1 MSTTSHSPVQP
12 PAAASSSAARFLWAL
27 PQKSLIGLLKA
38 YRKVVSPVYGQV
50 CRFFPSC
57 SAYALEA
64 VTIHGAVKGTWLA
77 VRRLSR
83 CHPWND
89 GGVDHVPLSPY
100 YERLLRENP
109 AGTPRIIVLN
119 HPEIPA
125 DDEGRPNGPRS

>member
-12 PAAASSSAARFLWAL
+12 PAAASVAHFFWTL

-38 YRKVVSPVYGQV
+38 YRKLISPVYGQV

-64 VTIHGAVKGTWLA
+64 VTVHGAVKGTWLA
-77 VRRLSR
+77 LRRLSR

-89 GGVDHVPLSPY
+89 GGVDHVPSSPY

-125 DDEGRPNGPRS
+125 DDEGRPSGPRS

>member
-12 PAAASSSAARFLWAL
+12 PAAASVAHFFWTL

-38 YRKVVSPVYGQV
+38 YRKVISPVYGQV

-77 VRRLSR
+77 LRRLSR

-89 GGVDHVPLSPY
+89 GGVDHVPSSPY

-125 DDEGRPNGPRS
+125 DDEGRPSGPRS

>member
-12 PAAASSSAARFLWAL
+12 PAAASVAHFFWTL

-38 YRKVVSPVYGQV
+38 YRKVISPVYGQV

-64 VTIHGAVKGTWLA
+64 VTVHGAVKGTWLGL
-77 VRRLSR
+77 RRLSR

-89 GGVDHVPLSPY
+89 GGVDHVPSSPY

-125 DDEGRPNGPRS
+125 DDEGRPSGPRS

>member
-12 PAAASSSAARFLWAL
+12 PATASVAHFFWTL

-64 VTIHGAVKGTWLA
+64 VTVHGALKGTWLA
-77 VRRLSR
+77 LRRLSR

-89 GGVDHVPLSPY
+89 GGVDHVPSSPY

-125 DDEGRPNGPRS
+125 DDEGRPSGPRS

>member
-12 PAAASSSAARFLWAL
+12 PAAASVAHFFWTL

-38 YRKVVSPVYGQV
+38 YRKVISPVYGQV

-64 VTIHGAVKGTWLA
+64 VTVHGAVKGTWLA
-77 VRRLSR
+77 LRRLSR

-89 GGVDHVPLSPY
+89 GGVDHVPSSPY

-125 DDEGRPNGPRS
+125 DDEGRPSGPRS

>member
-1 MSTTSHSPVQP
+1 MSATSHSPVQP
-12 PAAASSSAARFLWAL
+12 PAAASYSAARFLWAL
-27 PQKSLIGLLKA
+27 PQNSLIGLLKA

-125 DDEGRPNGPRS
+125 DDEGRPSGPRS

>member
-12 PAAASSSAARFLWAL
+12 PAAASVTHFFWTL

-38 YRKVVSPVYGQV
+38 YRKVISPVYGQV

-64 VTIHGAVKGTWLA
+64 VTVHGAVKGTWLA
-77 VRRLSR
+77 LRRLSR

-89 GGVDHVPLSPY
+89 GGVDHVPSSPY

-125 DDEGRPNGPRS
+125 DDEGRPSGPRS